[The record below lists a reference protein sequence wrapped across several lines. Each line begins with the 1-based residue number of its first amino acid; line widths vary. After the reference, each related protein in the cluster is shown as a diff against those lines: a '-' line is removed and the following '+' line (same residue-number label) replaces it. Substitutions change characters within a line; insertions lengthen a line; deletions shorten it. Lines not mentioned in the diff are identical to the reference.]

1 MAQPTPPESKTI
13 EGETNISG
21 GGQPL
26 PPTETGEAVYEN
38 NPFKVAI
45 RGIEG
50 LFHYAKTI
58 AIIMLVLSII
68 GVLSNA
74 ISNANDTL
82 NPQSDTSP
90 LWGGEGTGTSSNPDM
105 AGFLTLLLVAGSI
118 ILIFT
123 IIVWFVAI
131 IINGIRDVSAA
142 AVADRKTITLR
153 QAFSTLFKRF
163 GGYVWLQI
171 LILVKVLLWSLLF
184 IIPGIIMAIRYSLAG
199 TAFFARD
206 MKASQAL
213 KHSTE
218 ITKGGWITTF
228 ASYGFFNL
236 VTLGFISALIDTGS
250 RSILFRQFDAHHK
263 SNTPKPSAHA
273 LSIVYLVLVILLVVL
288 FIAGVGLLV
297 TFLANQPA

>member
-1 MAQPTPPESKTI
+1 MAQPIPPQTV
-13 EGETNISG
+13 GGDTNTSG

-26 PPTETGEAVYEN
+26 PPTEAGETAYEN

-74 ISNANDTL
+74 VSNANDTL
-82 NPQSDTSP
+82 NPQSETSP
-90 LWGGEGTGTSSNPDM
+90 LWGGEGAGTSSDPDM
-105 AGFLTLLLVAGSI
+105 AGFLTLLLAAGSI

-123 IIVWFVAI
+123 IVVWIVAI

-142 AVADRKTITLR
+142 AVANRKKITLGE
-153 QAFSTLFKRF
+153 AFSALFKRL

-171 LILVKVLLWSLLF
+171 LIMVKVLLWSLLF
-184 IIPGIIMAIRYSLAG
+184 IVPGVIMAIRYSLAG

-206 MKASQAL
+206 MKAGQAL
-213 KHSTE
+213 KHSIE

-228 ASYGFFNL
+228 ASYGFFNI

-250 RSILFRQFDAHHK
+250 RSILFRQFDAYHR

-273 LSIVYLVLVILLVVL
+273 LSIVFLALLILLIVL
-288 FIAGVGLLV
+288 FVAGIGLLV